1 MLVESINEICG
12 YGGCS
17 KLISNKRKQIT
28 IGALIAVVLCGIIGF
43 RIYTNIHANQERAG
57 KASQGRVVTVAVS
70 QVVRRD
76 INPVITFS
84 ANLEPVWSADIS
96 TKADGR
102 IDTLL
107 VEEGDVVQAG
117 AAIAMLDTNELLAQ
131 VVQAEGNLLSSHATL
146 EQAEQDYRRMEPL
159 ARQGAISAQT
169 LDAAKSKRDLAI
181 GQVRSAQG
189 NLTLLQARLDN
200 ANIAAPRPGII
211 IKRQLQSGF
220 FAKAGTPIVTMADI
234 TSLLAKATIGEAQ
247 INQLKIGNSVKV
259 QVDAVPNKEFI
270 GTITRIS
277 PTAALPA
284 RSFTADITIP
294 NAEGILKSG
303 MFAKVDI
310 TAPPHKNI
318 LAIPEGALVMRE
330 DQKTV
335 FVVTA
340 DHKVQQRV
348 LKLGYIG
355 DGWAEVLEGLT
366 QGEKIVTS
374 GQNKLKDGSSIS
386 FASSQEGGV

>member
-17 KLISNKRKQIT
+17 KLISNKRKQTT

-117 AAIAMLDTNELLAQ
+117 ATIAMLDTNELLAQ
-131 VVQAEGNLLSSHATL
+131 VVQAEGNLLSSQATL

-200 ANIAAPRPGII
+200 ANIAAPRSGII

-386 FASSQEGGV
+386 FAPSQEGGV